1 MLGES
6 CRKRSSQMSAVVSVL
21 SARDDSQ
28 GLVSAFV
35 PRLDHPSLH
44 SQEVSQLFLTH
55 GVD

>member
-21 SARDDSQ
+21 AARDDSQ

-44 SQEVSQLFLTH
+44 PQEAFQLFLTH